1 MFWDW
6 HSIYSLDVQHDADIR
21 HAQYVWNLIPFS
33 TMHFYFKNKYL
44 NTPFSNPQTVSS
56 QTTNKWSS
64 SDKYKLLLNFNL
76 KPYQHCMRV
85 KVCKVK
91 NDMPLLL
98 IRTSFLLHAVSIKYV
113 LKLCPP
119 PQVLWGGGGK
129 FILWETYLFWM
140 KYGCKVKYL
149 LILIGTLLGWNI
161 LLITLYRV
169 YRY

>member
-33 TMHFYFKNKYL
+33 TIHFYFQNQYYL
-44 NTPFSNPQTVSS
+44 NTSFSNPQTVSS

-91 NDMPLLL
+91 NDKPLLL
-98 IRTSFLLHAVSIKYV
+98 IHTSFLLHAVSIKYV
-113 LKLCPP
+113 LKLWAPAP
-119 PQVLWGGGGK
+119 GPLGRSK
-129 FILWETYLFWM
+129 FILWHIFILNEIWVQGKIY
-140 KYGCKVKYL
+140 
-149 LILIGTLLGWNI
+149 ILIGTLLGWNI